1 MYVLGKKLP
10 KYPAEEKEVLSLM
23 ERVADSKRIAIGV
36 IYWFMLAL
44 LALKHNKRYFSLFEY
59 VFADDNVCFKSFTS
73 SYCYYGLVY
82 LACFNV
88 AFTHCY
94 NLC

>member
-36 IYWFMLAL
+36 IYWFMPAL
-44 LALKHNKRYFSLFEY
+44 LAILFSF
-59 VFADDNVCFKSFTS
+59 
-73 SYCYYGLVY
+73 
-82 LACFNV
+82 
-88 AFTHCY
+88 
-94 NLC
+94 